1 MEDLELY
8 NLLIKEE
15 KEISIS
21 LIIELCQKNKKNR
34 ETIIL
39 LLNKK

>member
-8 NLLIKEE
+8 NLLIKEK
-15 KEISIS
+15 KEICIS
-21 LIIELCQKNKKNR
+21 LLIELCQKNKKNR

-39 LLNKK
+39 LLIKK

>member
-8 NLLIKEE
+8 NKLIKEE
-15 KEISIS
+15 KEIVIS